1 MLSGVPAPRY
11 PEGAKLTKKIE
22 NVRLNGELEQ
32 TTQQA
37 AERKCPRQEFPIWPL
52 WAPKENRR
60 KTLVEKVFLQIDF
73 VFYRPLF
80 KSVVVEIPGDYS
92 GVPLKTALLKKRK
105 KI

>member
-1 MLSGVPAPRY
+1 MSVFY
-11 PEGAKLTKKIE
+11 VDNE
-22 NVRLNGELEQ
+22 NQN
-32 TTQQA
+32 TA
-37 AERKCPRQEFPIWPL
+37 AERKCPRVLLYRPELLLPPRITIEIL
-52 WAPKENRR
+52 R
-60 KTLVEKVFLQIDF
+60 KKISIKQDF